1 MNSKKILITGASGM
15 LGTDLCAEFGKSFE
29 TVGTDIRPPVPG
41 ISSVR
46 HLAADLADRSAVSA
60 LFGEVMPAIV
70 IHAAAMTNVDACE
83 KDRDA
88 AFRANVTATRHVTDA
103 ANECGARLLF
113 FSTDYVF
120 DGTKGRAYEEDDP
133 RCPVN
138 YYGRTKA
145 EAEKYILETARQFV
159 IFRISWLFGLNGP
172 SFPKTILEKAGLV
185 ETFEVVCDQLGS
197 PTSTRDVAA
206 GLRELFIKD
215 PESDRM
221 WNREIFHLTN
231 GGFCSWAD
239 YAEYVLGLSSGKR
252 PPVKKIPTPPG
263 HRPAE
268 RPKYSV
274 LSPEKTK
281 RRLGIELRSWQNAVA
296 EFVKLFESKKG

>member
-29 TVGTDIRPPVPG
+29 IVATDIRPPVPG
-41 ISSVR
+41 ISSAQYR
-46 HLAADLADRSAVSA
+46 AADLSDRSAVST
-60 LFGEVMPAIV
+60 LFSEVKPSVV

-103 ANECGARLLF
+103 ANECGARVLF

-120 DGTKGRAYEEDDP
+120 DGTKGAAYEEDDP
-133 RCPVN
+133 QCPVN

-145 EAEKYILETARQFV
+145 EAEKYISETARQFA
-159 IFRISWLFGLNGP
+159 IFRISWLFGMNGP
-172 SFPKTILEKAGLV
+172 SFPKTILEKAGQA
-185 ETFEVVCDQLGS
+185 EFFEVVCDQVGR
-197 PTSTRDVAA
+197 PTSTRDLAA
-206 GLRELFIKD
+206 TLRELFIKEA
-215 PESDRM
+215 ESDRM
-221 WNREIFHLTN
+221 WVRQIFHLTN
-231 GGFCSWAD
+231 GGYCSWAD
-239 YAEYVLGLSSGKR
+239 YAEYVLSRSSGRR
-252 PPVKKIPTPPG
+252 PPVKRITTPPG

-274 LSPEKTK
+274 LSLEKTQ
-281 RRLGIELRSWQNAVA
+281 RRLGIELRPWQEAVS
-296 EFVKLFESKKG
+296 EFVKTFESKKG